1 MMKHYVTL
9 LCVAILVVGCAK
21 KETPGIEK
29 EETPEQYHVSINAV
43 DEAFY
48 FYDADGTALTIP
60 EPTIEEKYE
69 DHIGLGTFQGS
80 NTGFSLEILAK
91 ENAGQR
97 DSIFVIYSFFTEVT
111 ELETD
116 VEYVISMETSLAN
129 QIPGRMLFWRN
140 GEVYES
146 LSNPVPPTLIFSEIT
161 DTHAKGTFRGLL
173 QAYDYESWE
182 WKDQFITIT
191 NGEFFVPL
199 Q

>member
-1 MMKHYVTL
+1 MKHHAKL
-9 LCVAILVVGCAK
+9 LCVAILLASCAK
-21 KETPGIEK
+21 KETPRIEQ
-29 EETPEQYHVSINAV
+29 ESSESYHVSINAV

-48 FYDADGTALTIP
+48 FYDVDGTALTIP
-60 EPTIEEKYE
+60 EPTMEEKYE
-69 DHIGLGTFQGS
+69 DHVKLGGFQGS

-91 ENAGQR
+91 ENAGPQ
-97 DSIFVIYSFFTEVT
+97 DSIFAIYSFFTKVE

-116 VEYVISMETSLAN
+116 VEYVVSTEIGATN
-129 QIPGRMLFWRN
+129 QIFGRMLFWTDT
-140 GEVYES
+140 ETYES
-146 LSNPVPPTLIFSEIT
+146 LSNPFPPTITFSEIT
-161 DTHAKGTFRGLL
+161 DTHAKGTFRGVL